1 MPDNNTKLKVQ
12 NISENRELQ
21 YKFQNRDLFQIL
33 CGTSDS
39 NVQKLSQLLQ
49 VTLIPRDHSF
59 YIQSSSEK
67 KLNICSCFFDRLSE
81 IFTSTKKNPENFDL
95 EYIYNQIKKDYDSDN
110 SEVNDDSNLN
120 TLKEKIF
127 TTVRGKTIY
136 PRTIRQAEYAAS
148 IKEKAITICYGPAG
162 TGKTF
167 LGIAMGCSL
176 FVQGEVERIILTRP
190 AVEAGESLGFLP
202 GDLNQKVDPY
212 LRPVYDALY
221 DCIGMEKVHDLIS
234 ARKIEIAPL
243 AYMRGRTLNDAFV
256 VLDEAQNCTLPQMK
270 MFLTRLGK
278 NSKMCVGGDITQI
291 DLAPGRSGLQKTMKI
306 LAGVSEVGIVKFNNE
321 DIVRNHVVEK
331 IVKAFDDNGEMEGI
345 DF

>member
-95 EYIYNQIKKDYDSDN
+95 EYIYNQIKKDYDTDN

-136 PRTIRQAEYAAS
+136 PRTIRQAEYASS
-148 IKEKAITICYGPAG
+148 IK
-162 TGKTF
+162 
-167 LGIAMGCSL
+167 
-176 FVQGEVERIILTRP
+176 
-190 AVEAGESLGFLP
+190 
-202 GDLNQKVDPY
+202 
-212 LRPVYDALY
+212 
-221 DCIGMEKVHDLIS
+221 
-234 ARKIEIAPL
+234 
-243 AYMRGRTLNDAFV
+243 
-256 VLDEAQNCTLPQMK
+256 
-270 MFLTRLGK
+270 
-278 NSKMCVGGDITQI
+278 
-291 DLAPGRSGLQKTMKI
+291 
-306 LAGVSEVGIVKFNNE
+306 
-321 DIVRNHVVEK
+321 
-331 IVKAFDDNGEMEGI
+331 
-345 DF
+345 